1 MVVSKFSAAAT
12 LWNWEN
18 NCFYGA
24 GVYRKLN
31 IDYGGVNFSVKKKK
45 HKIHTNDLCSYSY
58 SVIADKQT
66 MECVVLPVFRICM

>member
-1 MVVSKFSAAAT
+1 MAVSKFSAAAT

-18 NCFYGA
+18 NCFYGT
-24 GVYRKLN
+24 GLYRKLN
-31 IDYGGVNFSVKKKK
+31 IDYEGVNFSVKKKE
-45 HKIHTNDLCSYSY
+45 TQNSYSY